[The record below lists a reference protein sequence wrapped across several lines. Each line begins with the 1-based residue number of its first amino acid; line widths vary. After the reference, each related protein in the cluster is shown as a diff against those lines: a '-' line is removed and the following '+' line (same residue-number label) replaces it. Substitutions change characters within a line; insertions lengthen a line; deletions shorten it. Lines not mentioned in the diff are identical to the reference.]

1 MNLEK
6 HKLVISNAF
15 SLTMLQ
21 HFDAAKVLVRRVSLD
36 EVRREI
42 ERAKQSGYEIVSAI
56 GHESTARLVSQLL
69 GFDLPMNRI
78 QVSLDYRTELSVFQL
93 RTRLPEGKILS
104 EEELKQVEY
113 DFYIVSLEPL
123 RTEGEEEVKKTDN
136 TKTKRKKILPRELRI
151 KIYNDVRKLRKRGLS
166 YTKIREEI
174 HRKYGVWIGKSTIVR
189 WSHGESSPYNGRRIP
204 SLELLKP
211 SEDLAYIIG
220 MRLGDGSAWEK
231 LCGYKGYRQA
241 GISLKAKDKEFVEE
255 SAIRVARVLG
265 CRPPKIYFNART
277 GEYVFIIN
285 SKTLYE
291 LLKKPINIKKL
302 RRYIEHCPKCMAAFL
317 RGFFDSEG
325 SVRDDGVITVGN
337 SNYRLLK
344 YVQKLLRKFGIAAK
358 GPELVHRQGSIMS
371 IEGRKQRRRR
381 NVYRIYIRPRD
392 AIKFY
397 RWIGFTIRRKQK
409 HLEEYL
415 KRTGKI

>member
-1 MNLEK
+1 MSEDK
-6 HKLVISNAF
+6 KPEPFKRKGMA
-15 SLTMLQ
+15 Q
-21 HFDAAKVLVRRVSLD
+21 
-36 EVRREI
+36 
-42 ERAKQSGYEIVSAI
+42 GP
-56 GHESTARLVSQLL
+56 
-69 GFDLPMNRI
+69 GFC
-78 QVSLDYRTELSVFQL
+78 
-93 RTRLPEGKILS
+93 PEG
-104 EEELKQVEY
+104 
-113 DFYIVSLEPL
+113 
-123 RTEGEEEVKKTDN
+123 EEVKKTDN

-151 KIYNDVRKLRKRGLS
+151 KAFEYAHGLKKQGLTLRE
-166 YTKIREEI
+166 IIEEI
-174 HRKYGVWIGKSTIVR
+174 HRKYGVWISRSTIKR
-189 WSHGESSPYNGRRIP
+189 WLRGVCNPYNGRRIP
-204 SLELLKP
+204 SLELLEP
-211 SEDLAYIIG
+211 SEDLAYVIG

-231 LCGYKGYRQA
+231 RRVYKGYREA
-241 GISLKAKDKEFVEE
+241 GTIEGIIELKAKDKEFVDE

-265 CRPPKIYFNART
+265 CRPPKVYFDAST
-277 GEYVFIIN
+277 GRYHFMIE
-285 SKTLYE
+285 SRTLYE

-409 HLEEYL
+409 RLEEYL
-415 KRTGKI
+415 KRTGKIFPVDDKEVATWSVQSI